1 MSLKISSTMFSI
13 SLLITYLLWF
23 LQHMPCHTQFC
34 FPSLPYLIDQP
45 RAFAS
50 LVMMWDNYSDN
61 LPQNQTVQLFHY
73 EGFYDFG
80 YNLLLE

>member
-1 MSLKISSTMFSI
+1 MVPPAYATPLTILSRLSQSSREG
-13 SLLITYLLWF
+13 
-23 LQHMPCHTQFC
+23 